1 MPRKV
6 IQSLLH
12 DIQQDI
18 QQHYCPGDRYRSVR
32 DVAAHFQVS
41 LQTAHKAIT
50 VLAQN
55 GVVVAEQKRGLRVL
69 AHRAD
74 WGLVPPKIVLLSN
87 NPDPRFNQAVLH
99 GVQDVCRPLGIE
111 PKVVLNT
118 HADSTSLHFGEW
130 IVALKADGIVAMSFR
145 HAALPFYYA
154 QAQGVPIVSGI
165 IFDDLHTLAAVQHNN
180 TLHAEEAARYFH
192 ALGKRRILC
201 AGFWEQ
207 NNKRFQA
214 FRETFLKLNPRVDIS
229 YAWLAR
235 PESVAKLHLFFMHFH
250 VGTDAV
256 FSMEYS
262 ANYAVAPYFVSHRI
276 AVDKNFGVFN
286 NEEDMFQFP
295 GLAPAKSFAP
305 SLRRTGRRLAEKL
318 LKRVES
324 GKWPEPL
331 VETI

>member
-12 DIQQDI
+12 DIQLDI
-18 QQHYCPGDRYRSVR
+18 QQHYRPGNRYRSVR

-87 NPDPRFNQAVLH
+87 NPDPRFNQAVLR
-99 GVQDVCRPLGIE
+99 GVQDVCRTAGVE
-111 PKVVLNT
+111 PKLVVNT
-118 HADSTSLHFGEW
+118 QVDGASLHFGEW
-130 IVALKADGIVAMSFR
+130 IVGLKADGIIAMSFR

-154 QAQGVPIVSGI
+154 QTQGVPIVSGI
-165 IFDDLHTLAAVQHNN
+165 IFDELHTLPAVQHNN
-180 TLHAEEAARYFH
+180 TLHVEEAARYFH
-192 ALGKRRILC
+192 ALGKKRVLC
-201 AGFWEQ
+201 AGYWEP
-207 NNKRFQA
+207 NNKRFHA
-214 FRETFLKLNPRVDIS
+214 FRDTFLKLSPRAEII
-229 YAWLAR
+229 YAWLAK
-235 PESVAKLHLFFMHFH
+235 PESVAKLHFFFMHFQPA
-250 VGTDAV
+250 TDAV

-262 ANYAVAPYFVSHRI
+262 ANYAVAPYFVSHSLPVEKTF
-276 AVDKNFGVFN
+276 AVFN

-295 GLAPAKSFAP
+295 GLAPVKSFAP
-305 SLRRTGRRLAEKL
+305 SLRRTGRRLAERL
-318 LKRVES
+318 LQRVKTGS
-324 GKWPEPL
+324 WSKPL

>member
-1 MPRKV
+1 MPRK
-6 IQSLLH
+6 ILAGLLRDLQH
-12 DIQQDI
+12 DIVT
-18 QQHYCPGDRYRSVR
+18 HYKEGDRYRTVR
-32 DVAAHFQVS
+32 GVAAHFGVS
-41 LQTAHKAIT
+41 LQTAHKAVTEFAKLGMLRAKSKSGLIVCST
-50 VLAQN
+50 QTNFRAIAPRI
-55 GVVVAEQKRGLRVL
+55 VV
-69 AHRAD
+69 
-74 WGLVPPKIVLLSN
+74 LSN